1 MRYDRGRDC
10 VAEIGSVTYAMKAQR
25 ALAQAA
31 IPSAVIKSE
40 KSSGRRGCTYGVAF
54 SCSQENNARAVLAS
68 ARISV
73 KQWNRDG

>member
-1 MRYDRGRDC
+1 MRYDIGRDC

-31 IPSAVIKSE
+31 IPCAVVKSE
-40 KSSGRRGCTYGVAF
+40 RSGRRGCTYGVAF

-73 KQWNRDG
+73 KQWNRGD